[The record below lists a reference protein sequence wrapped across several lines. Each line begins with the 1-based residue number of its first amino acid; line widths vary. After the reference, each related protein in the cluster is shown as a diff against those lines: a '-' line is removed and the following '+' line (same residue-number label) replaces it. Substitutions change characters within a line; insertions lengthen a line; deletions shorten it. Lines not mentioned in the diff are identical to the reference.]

1 MAKALG
7 VTMCLLSVC
16 GEASNT
22 RRCTCGLM
30 RASVKPATPLDA
42 ISISTIPSVHIR
54 ALTARR
60 PIRPTSPCCRSAR
73 RPNPGRGSTHR
84 RGNSVQRIGT
94 TALEGK
100 TDMTS
105 VFRDTVSAVCST
117 NGSPASCVQ
126 RALASDARVFLLEFG
141 WENCAVKYMKINSD
155 RMRREQMRDQLE
167 KQFRRSFDVRTG
179 KCTPQGF

>member
-94 TALEGK
+94 TALINDGDESCQYRAYDSTTGTLIPGSGFVAFPFGTCTGIDTLDSD
-100 TDMTS
+100 TDGHHVVYIS
-105 VFRDTVSAVCST
+105 
-117 NGSPASCVQ
+117 
-126 RALASDARVFLLEFG
+126 
-141 WENCAVKYMKINSD
+141 
-155 RMRREQMRDQLE
+155 
-167 KQFRRSFDVRTG
+167 
-179 KCTPQGF
+179 

>member
-94 TALEGK
+94 TATA
-100 TDMTS
+100 TD
-105 VFRDTVSAVCST
+105 
-117 NGSPASCVQ
+117 VQ
-126 RALASDARVFLLEFG
+126 QGLDARFVGKNVDEIVVELGPPKTTF
-141 WENCAVKYMKINSD
+141 NMNSGD
-155 RMRREQMRDQLE
+155 IAYL
-167 KQFRRSFDVRTG
+167 
-179 KCTPQGF
+179 